1 MGLLYGR
8 AGRLTAENG
17 DFWRG
22 QVGKCRRLE
31 RGLGGVGIE
40 TVNMVRKTSHAC
52 AGMYVWA
59 NGVMTYCEAKREIEM
74 AEKEDS
80 TRSGGNSF
88 DSFKPK
94 SVAEWRA
101 AAADEAKQGYK
112 QQTPEA
118 AAAGIKEM
126 ARQERLAKVAAEQR
140 AEKASRDLAEQLQWG
155 ADGDLHAAV
164 KVAGGGARG
173 GEDAMKVGGEDAAGL
188 LPRWLLTTG
197 AHHEGGEDAAGGRP
211 AKPLP
216 RRKGTPA
223 AKAAPKKA
231 CPPTATAAARK
242 TPAGKAPWE
251 GNASRAAPPK
261 PASKPPPVEEASK
274 PTPKSVGPPSA
285 AMVKLLSENARLT
298 REVATKRAELAAKQ
312 ELLANSQK
320 NHDHEMTE
328 LMTE

>member
-140 AEKASRDLAEQLQWG
+140 AEKASRDLAEQYRDFSQIQRRRRWKT
-155 ADGDLHAAV
+155 ASSVQRYAKTHAFMESVLRIPQAV
-164 KVAGGGARG
+164 KSKGDDILA
-173 GEDAMKVGGEDAAGL
+173 
-188 LPRWLLTTG
+188 
-197 AHHEGGEDAAGGRP
+197 GRP
-211 AKPLP
+211 P
-216 RRKGTPA
+216 RSVEA
-223 AKAAPKKA
+223 A
-231 CPPTATAAARK
+231 
-242 TPAGKAPWE
+242 E
-251 GNASRAAPPK
+251 
-261 PASKPPPVEEASK
+261 
-274 PTPKSVGPPSA
+274 
-285 AMVKLLSENARLT
+285 
-298 REVATKRAELAAKQ
+298 
-312 ELLANSQK
+312 
-320 NHDHEMTE
+320 
-328 LMTE
+328 